1 MMIIRFVEHDK
12 MSFPGTEYFDECWR
26 LLVDKLTATCVP
38 YSTSG
43 THLLSAFIEKLNSIS
58 SGYQSIVFL
67 KYSVSRADYSVAKCK
82 SLGVAFD
89 FLSIR

>member
-1 MMIIRFVEHDK
+1 

-43 THLLSAFIEKLNSIS
+43 THLLSAFIEKWNSIS
-58 SGYQSIVFL
+58 SGYRSIVFV
-67 KYSVSRADYSVAKCK
+67 KYSVSTADYSSVAKCK